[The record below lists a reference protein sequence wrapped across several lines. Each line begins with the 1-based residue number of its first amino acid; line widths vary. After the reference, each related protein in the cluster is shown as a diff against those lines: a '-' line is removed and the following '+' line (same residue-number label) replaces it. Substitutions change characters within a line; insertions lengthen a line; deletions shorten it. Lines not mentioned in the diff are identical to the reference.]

1 MNRRY
6 FLAASLAAVLGIM
19 TGCGQ
24 TETPP
29 PPPTVGVADMEQ
41 LTHAHHRY
49 SDYFRLEQEY
59 HNLLAEYDAER
70 ADLIARSAAA
80 QEALAAKISSP
91 AWAAALDEEFRARVT
106 VRQEEWNARLEA
118 RWNEWRQKEQARI
131 SDPELPPDLEAVNLQ
146 LKLRSLPLDA
156 PTRAEM
162 EARLA
167 ELLAARGGTEWDAS
181 LSAEAQADLTA
192 LREQAQADL
201 DQYAAAVHAELEAKR
216 DEMAAQM
223 TRDVEM
229 SLLPAGDE
237 WQAKWRSRLQ
247 QKETELTALREAMRA
262 DIARTAAQIATEKGL
277 EIVFS
282 EYRANLGAVDITADI
297 TARMAT
303 SSQGGTEREQ

>member
-6 FLAASLAAVLGIM
+6 LLATALVAALGIV
-19 TGCGQ
+19 TGCGR

-29 PPPTVGVADMEQ
+29 PPPTVGVVDMDQ

-80 QEALAAKISSP
+80 QETLAAKLSSP
-91 AWAAALDEEFRARVT
+91 EWAASLDEEYRARVT
-106 VRQEEWNARLEA
+106 VRQDEWNARLEA

-131 SDPELPPDLEAVNLQ
+131 PAPELPPDLEAVNLQ
-146 LKLRSLPLDA
+146 LKLRSLALDD
-156 PTRAEM
+156 PTRAAM

-167 ELLAARGGTEWDAS
+167 ELLQARGGTEWDTS

-192 LREQAQADL
+192 LRKQAEADIE
-201 DQYAAAVHAELEAKR
+201 QYAAAVHAELAAKR

-223 TRDVEM
+223 TRDAEM
-229 SLLPAGDE
+229 SLLPDGNE
-237 WQAKWRSRLQ
+237 WQAKWHARLQ
-247 QKETELTALREAMRA
+247 EKEAEMTVLRESMRA